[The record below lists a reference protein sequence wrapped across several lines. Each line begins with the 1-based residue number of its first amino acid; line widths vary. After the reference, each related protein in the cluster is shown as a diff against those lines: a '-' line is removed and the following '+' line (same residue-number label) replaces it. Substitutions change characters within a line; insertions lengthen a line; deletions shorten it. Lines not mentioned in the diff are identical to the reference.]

1 MVRATVSAWH
11 AVAGAVG
18 EVVSCE
24 LVRTRARLQ
33 SSYILCKPTI
43 YMEPVCPVP
52 LPAGRKLR

>member
-1 MVRATVSAWH
+1 MLWYALSAWH

-18 EVVSCE
+18 EAVSCE